1 MVDRI
6 KTLVKS
12 LFQFVKSCK
21 FFTRKIDSTE
31 RIAIDLNPRYDP
43 PIYIFNKFGV
53 MEHISDQCDNN
64 TCTCKDRCQVDDMI
78 FYESALLDDYKQKMR
93 ESQKRDSGA

>member
-1 MVDRI
+1 MENEP
-6 KTLVKS
+6 K
-12 LFQFVKSCK
+12 
-21 FFTRKIDSTE
+21 
-31 RIAIDLNPRYDP
+31 YDP
-43 PIYIFNKFGV
+43 PIYVHNKFGV
-53 MEHISDQCDNN
+53 IEHISDQCDNN